1 MILCIN
7 IYKCKITLESSY
19 KDSLGPDPEV
29 KEDESKEAEKPEKP
43 EKPEVVVVGKAKAV
57 VEKEAKAEEEAE
69 EARKA
74 RKAKPGMAK
83 KVPISFLLQP
93 LI

>member
-7 IYKCKITLESSY
+7 IYKGKITLESSY

-29 KEDESKEAEKPEKP
+29 KEDESKEAEKP

-74 RKAKPGMAK
+74 KPGMAK